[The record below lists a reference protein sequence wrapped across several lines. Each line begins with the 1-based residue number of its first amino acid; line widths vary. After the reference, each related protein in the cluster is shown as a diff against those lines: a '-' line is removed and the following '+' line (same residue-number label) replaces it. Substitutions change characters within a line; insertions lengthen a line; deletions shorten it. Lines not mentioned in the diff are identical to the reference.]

1 MAGKFNLT
9 ELLNQRSKEKETEQ
23 EAGKQEEKMEIEYV
37 DVYDLIP
44 SKENFYHV
52 DERLKKNIEIMG
64 LLQPILVKRPV
75 GGKYEVIAGHR
86 RRLALIALVEEGK
99 EKFRQVPCVFKQ
111 ESAVDRLA
119 LIMANGFRD
128 KTDWEKMIETV
139 ETERLVLELK
149 KENQIKGNTREM
161 LAEVTGVTEAQLGRY
176 KSIYNNLIPEL
187 LEKLPFGVFATSS
200 IDALIHGIESSL
212 SPKGNQVT
220 RMFGYHAIEQIL
232 RGYMKIR
239 DCGRGVCM
247 LLTEDFLVASC
258 CAGIAFGNAGCAAV
272 HALSYPLGA
281 KYHVP
286 HGEANYAVFD
296 GVMKQYMAIRQDGEM
311 DRLNRF
317 MAGIL
322 GCGKEE
328 VYRELRKLLD
338 VILPRKPLREYGVT
352 PEDLGEFT
360 ESVMTEQG
368 RLMANNFTELS
379 RDMVYDIYRKLY

>member
-1 MAGKFNLT
+1 MGGGTILDLGKLFAL
-9 ELLNQRSKEKETEQ
+9 ETVSPVVDLYD
-23 EAGKQEEKMEIEYV
+23 GK
-37 DVYDLIP
+37 IP
-44 SKENFYHV
+44 PV
-52 DERLKKNIEIMG
+52 KKRK
-64 LLQPILVKRPV
+64 LILVPTTC
-75 GGKYEVIAGHR
+75 GTGSEMTNISI
-86 RRLALIALVEEGK
+86 LALTARNTKKGLATEELYADD
-99 EKFRQVPCVFKQ
+99 
-111 ESAVDRLA
+111 AV
-119 LIMANGFRD
+119 
-128 KTDWEKMIETV
+128 
-139 ETERLVLELK
+139 
-149 KENQIKGNTREM
+149 
-161 LAEVTGVTEAQLGRY
+161 
-176 KSIYNNLIPEL
+176 LIPEL
-187 LEKLPFGVFATSS
+187 LEKLPFGGLCHQFHRRADSRNRVQPVS
-200 IDALIHGIESSL
+200 E
-212 SPKGNQVT
+212 GNQVT

-258 CAGIAFGNAGCAAV
+258 CAGLPLKCRMRRGSRAE
-272 HALSYPLGA
+272 LSLGG

-352 PEDLGEFT
+352 PRIWRNLPNR
-360 ESVMTEQG
+360 S
-368 RLMANNFTELS
+368 
-379 RDMVYDIYRKLY
+379 

>member
-1 MAGKFNLT
+1 MQFLKIKPTIYVYQKTKEFAEAYRIGKKDLILT
-9 ELLNQRSKEKETEQ
+9 NEVLYKNYMESLGLQCAVIFQ
-23 EAGKQEEKMEIEYV
+23 EAYGTGEPSDQMAEAIWADIPKDTERIFAVGGGTILDLGKLFALETVSPVV
-37 DVYDLIP
+37 DLYDGKIP
-44 SKENFYHV
+44 PV
-52 DERLKKNIEIMG
+52 KKRK
-64 LLQPILVKRPV
+64 LILVPTTC
-75 GGKYEVIAGHR
+75 GTGSEMTNIFI
-86 RRLALIALVEEGK
+86 LALTARNTKKGLATEELYADD
-99 EKFRQVPCVFKQ
+99 
-111 ESAVDRLA
+111 AV
-119 LIMANGFRD
+119 
-128 KTDWEKMIETV
+128 
-139 ETERLVLELK
+139 
-149 KENQIKGNTREM
+149 
-161 LAEVTGVTEAQLGRY
+161 
-176 KSIYNNLIPEL
+176 LIPEL
-187 LEKLPFGVFATSS
+187 LEKLPFEVFATSS

-352 PEDLGEFT
+352 PEDLEEFT